1 MLALRRPGA
10 IKPCPLSR
18 LSHPWEKKKR
28 LFVGY
33 GGNNLPL
40 IHFVGTKHMKYG
52 TLDNEIR
59 CFTRGKVDR

>member
-1 MLALRRPGA
+1 MPS
-10 IKPCPLSR
+10 LST
-18 LSHPWEKKKR
+18 LSSVGKKKR